1 MTTINVSA
9 KMPKLPKTPPP
20 ILTLPRPQ
28 VSEKALLA
36 LASSLNLKRTRDVG
50 SIHRDATT
58 FAYSEGTFDLIL
70 YRASGAFRFKDRHRW
85 QIDHRSNV
93 ELSDA
98 DAIRRARASLKRYKL
113 LPEESR
119 VLRVSRLNVAAAGP
133 QRRIEDHR
141 IIDVAVCLQP
151 VVRGVPLDGP
161 GGKVTVY
168 LDHEGLTCIDYLS
181 RRVGSIYRK
190 VSRLHPPEHAID
202 LASRNWNRRN
212 VHSVEVNEVR
222 FCYFE
227 LGWND
232 EQKYLQ
238 PAYIVLATLIG
249 ADERIRTGDIFVTP
263 AATNSVGSLVPPI
276 PKRPSQKAR
285 VATGNR

>member
-1 MTTINVSA
+1 MATIKVLA
-9 KMPKLPKTPPP
+9 KMPELPKTPPP

-28 VSEKALLA
+28 VSERALLT
-36 LASSLNLKRTRDVG
+36 LARSLNLKGTETVG
-50 SIHRDATT
+50 SIHRDAST
-58 FAYSEGTFDLIL
+58 FGYSEGAFDLIL
-70 YRASGAFRFKDRHRW
+70 HRASGAFRFKDRNRW

-93 ELSDA
+93 ELSDE
-98 DAIRRARASLKRYKL
+98 DAIKRARTLLKRYKL
-113 LPEESR
+113 LPEESK

-133 QRRIEDHR
+133 ERKIEDHR
-141 IIDVAVCLQP
+141 IIDVAVCFQP

-161 GGKVTVY
+161 GGKVMVY
-168 LDHEGLTCIDYLS
+168 LDHEGLTCIDHLS

-190 VSRLHPPEHAID
+190 VTGLRSPEYAID
-202 LASRNWNRRN
+202 LASRDWNRRG
-212 VHSVEVNEVR
+212 VYGVEINEVR

-249 ADERIRTGDIFVTP
+249 PDERIRTGDIFVTP
-263 AATNSVGSLVPPI
+263 AAMNPAGTLVPPI
-276 PKRPSQKAR
+276 PKPRPQKLR
-285 VATGNR
+285 GTTGSR